1 VIAESPVVDIAH
13 IIQLAVAPV
22 FMLSGIGA
30 MLAVLTNRLA
40 RAVDRARKLEDLL
53 AASAPPD
60 DRLTAAATPG
70 TAPAAT
76 APNAAT
82 PKARLQAARERRRV
96 ACAERELA
104 LLSRRA
110 RLIGWATGL
119 CTLTAL
125 LISLV
130 IAILFLGAFL
140 TFDAALAVALL
151 FIAAMLCFIGS
162 LLAFLREALL
172 ATANLR
178 FGRRDDDGPSEPSH
192 GTDTDTDRQSRP
204 L

>member
-1 VIAESPVVDIAH
+1 MIAESPVVDIAH

-22 FMLSGIGA
+22 FLLSGIGA
-30 MLAVLTNRLA
+30 VLAVLTNRLA

-53 AASAPPD
+53 NASAPPD
-60 DRLTAAATPG
+60 GRLTAAGAAATDPATPV
-70 TAPAAT
+70 PEAAAHQT
-76 APNAAT
+76 
-82 PKARLQAARERRRV
+82 RLRAARERRRL

-110 RLIGWATGL
+110 RLIGWAIGL

-125 LISLV
+125 LVSLV

-151 FIAAMLCFIGS
+151 FITAMVCFIGS

-178 FGRRDDDGPSEPSH
+178 FGRRDDDALPEPAPDRRL
-192 GTDTDTDRQSRP
+192 TDA
-204 L
+204 